1 MIVLR
6 SGWPHR
12 ITATAKRRKRMKQSK
27 NTRRVFMILL
37 LGVIALFS
45 GSLRASDESMK
56 DIDGNSYGVVSAGK
70 QTWMAENLKV
80 SRYRNGDPV
89 RHAATRE
96 EWLDAAAKGEG
107 AWCYFDNNPANG
119 KHFGRLYNWYA
130 VSDPRGLAPKGWHVP
145 TDREW
150 SALTAF
156 LGGEAVAGGKMKEA
170 GRPLWRTPNEG
181 ATNSSGFSALP
192 GGLRGIDGVFA
203 FGGQSAYFWTSAE
216 HSPLL
221 GWYRVLNYH
230 VATVVKSGEEKI
242 DGMSVRC
249 VRD

>member
-1 MIVLR
+1 MN
-6 SGWPHR
+6 HR
-12 ITATAKRRKRMKQSK
+12 K
-27 NTRRVFMILL
+27 NTGYAILML
-37 LGVIALFS
+37 LMNAITLFTVP
-45 GSLRASDESMK
+45 LHASDDSMR
-56 DIDGNSYGVVSAGK
+56 DIDGNDYQTITAGK
-70 QTWMAENLKV
+70 QTWTAENLNV
-80 SRYRNGDPV
+80 SRYRNGDSV

-107 AWCYFDNNPANG
+107 AWCYFSNDPANG
-119 KHFGRLYNWYA
+119 KNFGRLYNWYA

-156 LGGEAVAGGKMKEA
+156 LGGEAVAGGKMKAA
-170 GRPLWRTPNEG
+170 GGSRWRTPNEA
-181 ATNSSGFSALP
+181 ATNFSGFSALP

-203 FGGQSAYFWTSAE
+203 FGAQSAYFWTSAE
-216 HSPLL
+216 HSPML

-230 VATVVKSGEEKI
+230 VATVVRSGEEKI

-249 VRD
+249 IRD

>member
-1 MIVLR
+1 MN
-6 SGWPHR
+6 
-12 ITATAKRRKRMKQSK
+12 RRK
-27 NTRRVFMILL
+27 NTGYAILML
-37 LGVIALFS
+37 LMNAITLFS
-45 GSLRASDESMK
+45 VPLHASDDSMR
-56 DIDGNSYGVVSAGK
+56 DIDGNSYQTITAGK
-70 QTWMAENLKV
+70 QTWTAENLNV
-80 SRYRNGDPV
+80 SRYRNGEPV

-107 AWCYFDNNPANG
+107 AWCYFSNDPANG
-119 KHFGRLYNWYA
+119 KIFGRLYNWYA

-150 SALTAF
+150 SILTAL

-170 GRPLWRTPNEG
+170 GRSLWRTPNEA

-203 FGGQSAYFWTSAE
+203 FGAESAYFWTSAE
-216 HSPLL
+216 HSPML

-230 VATVVKSGEEKI
+230 VATVVRSGEEKI

>member
-1 MIVLR
+1 MK
-6 SGWPHR
+6 HR
-12 ITATAKRRKRMKQSK
+12 NITRQML
-27 NTRRVFMILL
+27 MLL
-37 LGVIALFS
+37 LMSVFTLFS
-45 GSLRASDESMK
+45 VPLHASEDSMR
-56 DIDGNSYGVVSAGK
+56 DIDGNGYHTITVGK
-70 QTWMAENLKV
+70 QVWTAENLRV
-80 SRYRNGDPV
+80 SRYRNGEAI

-96 EWLDAAAKGEG
+96 EWLDAAAKSEG
-107 AWCYFDNNPANG
+107 AWCYFDNDPANG
-119 KHFGRLYNWYA
+119 KKFGRLYNWYA
-130 VSDPRGLAPKGWHVP
+130 VNDPRGLAPKGWHVP

-156 LGGEAVAGGKMKEA
+156 LGGEAVSGGKMKEA
-170 GRPLWRTPNEG
+170 GRSLWSTPNEA

-203 FGGQSAYFWTSAE
+203 FGAQSAYFWTSAE
-216 HSPLL
+216 HSPSL

-230 VATVVKSGEEKI
+230 TATVVRSGEEKI

>member
-1 MIVLR
+1 MN
-6 SGWPHR
+6 HR
-12 ITATAKRRKRMKQSK
+12 K
-27 NTRRVFMILL
+27 NTGYAILML
-37 LGVIALFS
+37 LMNAITLFTVP
-45 GSLRASDESMK
+45 LHASDDSMR
-56 DIDGNSYGVVSAGK
+56 DIDGNDYQTITAGK
-70 QTWMAENLKV
+70 QTWTAENLNV

-107 AWCYFDNNPANG
+107 AWCYFSNDPANG
-119 KHFGRLYNWYA
+119 KNFGRLYNWYA

-156 LGGEAVAGGKMKEA
+156 LGGEAVAGGKMKAA
-170 GRPLWRTPNEG
+170 GGSRWRTPNEA

-203 FGGQSAYFWTSAE
+203 FGAQSAYFWTSAE
-216 HSPLL
+216 HSPML

-230 VATVVKSGEEKI
+230 VATVVRSGEEKI